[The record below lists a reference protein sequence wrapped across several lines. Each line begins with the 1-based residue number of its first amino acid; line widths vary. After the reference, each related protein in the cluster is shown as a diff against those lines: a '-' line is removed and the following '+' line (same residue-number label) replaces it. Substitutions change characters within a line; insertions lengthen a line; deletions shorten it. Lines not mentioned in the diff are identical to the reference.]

1 VVGKNRFSKGSE
13 GSSPS
18 SPTRR
23 VQGRPSRV
31 PLSFPVSEPHLIL
44 APSDKGGSTVGRWR
58 YTEAALAEAVRVSRS
73 QRQVLANLGLA
84 TQGGGAYQT
93 LKRRIALLGL
103 DTSHFKGR
111 GWNAGCR
118 SDRPSPVAIPLETL
132 LTVDS
137 PCTSIARL
145 KRRLRRLGLLEDT
158 CALCGMPPT
167 LNGQPLVLR
176 LDHIN
181 GIRNDS
187 RLENLRL
194 VCPNCDSQL
203 PTFAG
208 RNSSKAARSAVAAES
223 RRLTPSAAPVTRSSE
238 RARTSP
244 HRAPEGPRP

>member
-1 VVGKNRFSKGSE
+1 M
-13 GSSPS
+13 
-18 SPTRR
+18 
-23 VQGRPSRV
+23 
-31 PLSFPVSEPHLIL
+31 
-44 APSDKGGSTVGRWR
+44 GRWR
-58 YTEAALAEAVRVSRS
+58 YTQDALTEAVRVSRS
-73 QRQVLANLGLA
+73 QRQVLASLGLA

-93 LKRRIALLGL
+93 LKHRIAQLGL

-137 PCTSIARL
+137 PCTSMGRL
-145 KRRLRRLGLLEDT
+145 KSRLRRLGLLEDK
-158 CALCGMPPT
+158 CAVCGMPPVW
-167 LNGQPLVLR
+167 NGQPLVLR
-176 LDHIN
+176 LDHKN
-181 GIRNDS
+181 GIRDDN

-208 RNSSKAARSAVAAES
+208 RNSSRSA
-223 RRLTPSAAPVTRSSE
+223 RLVRSVVQLRPPATTPSAAPVTRSCA

-244 HRAPEGPRP
+244 HPAPEGPRP